1 MSGVASTSPML
12 DQSRNVGAD
21 RASAFFICVAA
32 VLIGLAIQNHDGE
45 YTPMAM
51 LLITIALIAGV
62 LAIVRPRRMVEALS
76 GRALNLA
83 IGIGLAIEVLELF
96 RSWPLSV
103 DQKAIEGTAHSQ
115 FIALLASGALMIAV
129 GFFDVKWPRRWWFPA
144 LLVLNLATGFWMIH
158 ASPEPHIDV
167 WVFQQQGPKTLLEGH
182 NPYDYRQANFP
193 DIYHSA
199 RPGAQEVYG
208 PGLSKDDRLQFGFPY
223 PPLSL
228 LLATI
233 GYGIAHDHRY
243 AQAIAITMAGLFI
256 GYARPGRFAKLAAAL
271 FLMTPRIWFV
281 LGRGW
286 TEPFVVM
293 LLAATIFCCCRN
305 LWKLL
310 PIALGFFLASKQYLA
325 IAVPFT
331 FLLLQE
337 PFNLNPIDNWKKWG
351 WLLIKSALVAAIVSL
366 PLALWNWHEFWFS
379 TVSVQ
384 KYAPFRWDALSYLVM
399 LGLHNSRYITWT
411 WLVPVTLIPVMFL
424 AFRKAPRSAAGFA
437 LSLGLVFLVFFAF
450 NKQAFCNYYFFT
462 IGAFCC
468 ALGAMPITSP
478 AAAEGLPRYAHSP
491 SAPA

>member
-1 MSGVASTSPML
+1 MSGVASTIPML
-12 DQSRNVGAD
+12 DESQRVGAD
-21 RASAFFICVAA
+21 RASALFACVAA
-32 VLIGLAIQNHDGE
+32 VFIGLAIQNHNGE
-45 YTPMAM
+45 YTPTAMAM
-51 LLITIALIAGV
+51 ITVALVAGV
-62 LAIVRPRRMVEALS
+62 LAILRPRRIAEGIS
-76 GRALNLA
+76 DRTLNIA
-83 IGIGLAIEVLELF
+83 IGIGLLIEVLELF

-103 DQKAIEGTAHSQ
+103 DQKAIGEAAHLQ
-115 FIALLASGALMIAV
+115 FLALLGGAALMIAV
-129 GFFDVKWPRRWWFPA
+129 GFFDAKWTRRWWFPA
-144 LLVLNLATGFWMIH
+144 LLILNLAMGFWMIR
-158 ASPEPHIDV
+158 AAPEPHIDV
-167 WVFQQQGPKTLLEGH
+167 WVFQQQGPRTLLEGH

-193 DIYHSA
+193 DIYHST

-208 PGLSKDDRLQFGFPY
+208 PGLSKNDRLQFGFPY

-228 LLATI
+228 LLATLGYAI
-233 GYGIAHDHRY
+233 GGDHRY
-243 AQAIAITMAGLFI
+243 AQAIAIALAGLFI
-256 GYARPGRFAKLAAAL
+256 GYARPGSFAKLAAAL

-293 LLAATIFCCCRN
+293 LLAATIFCCCRK

-310 PIALGFFLASKQYLA
+310 PIALGLFLASKQYLA
-325 IAVPFT
+325 LAVPFT

-337 PFNLNPIDNWKKWG
+337 PFNLNPVDNWKKWG
-351 WLLIKSALVAAIVSL
+351 WLLIKSAIVAVIVSL

-379 TVSVQ
+379 TVAVQ

-411 WLVPVTLIPVMFL
+411 WLVPIALIPTIL
-424 AFRKAPRSAAGFA
+424 LSLRKAPRSASGFA
-437 LSLGLVFLVFFAF
+437 LSIGLVFLVFFAF

-478 AAAEGLPRYAHSP
+478 AAAEGLPRYAQSP
-491 SAPA
+491 AAPA

>member
-1 MSGVASTSPML
+1 MSGIASTSPML
-12 DQSRNVGAD
+12 DQSRKVGAD
-21 RASAFFICVAA
+21 RASAFFTCIAA
-32 VLIGLAIQNHDGE
+32 VFIGLAIQNHDGE

-51 LLITIALIAGV
+51 VMITIALIAAV
-62 LAIVRPRRMVEALS
+62 LTILRPRRIANAVS
-76 GRALNLA
+76 GRTLNFA
-83 IGIGLAIEVLELF
+83 IGIGLAIEVLALF
-96 RSWPLSV
+96 RSWPISV
-103 DQKAIEGTAHSQ
+103 DQKRIGGAAHSQ
-115 FIALLASGALMIAV
+115 FLALLAGCALMIAV
-129 GFFDVKWPRRWWFPA
+129 GFSNVKWARQWWFPA
-144 LLVLNLATGFWMIH
+144 LLILNLATGFWMIH
-158 ASPEPHIDV
+158 ASPDPHIDV
-167 WVFQQQGPKTLLEGH
+167 WVFQQQGPQTLLEGH
-182 NPYDYRQANFP
+182 NPYDYHQANFP
-193 DIYHSA
+193 DIYHST

-208 PGLSKDDRLQFGFPY
+208 SGLSKDDHLQFGFPY

-233 GYGIAHDHRY
+233 GYAIAGDHRY
-243 AQAIAITMAGLFI
+243 AQAIAITLSGLFI
-256 GYARPGRFAKLAAAL
+256 SYARSGRFPKLAAAL

-293 LLAATIFCCCRN
+293 LLAATIFCGCRR

-310 PIALGFFLASKQYLA
+310 PIALGLFLASKQYLA
-325 IAVPFT
+325 LAIPFT
-331 FLLLQE
+331 FLLLEE
-337 PFNLNPIDNWKKWG
+337 PFNFNSVDNWKKWG
-351 WLLIKSALVAAIVSL
+351 WLLIKSAIVAAIVSL

-411 WLVPVTLIPVMFL
+411 WLVPVALIPAILL
-424 AFRKAPRSAAGFA
+424 ALRKAPRSAAGFA

-468 ALGAMPITSP
+468 ALGALPTDRAEERP
-478 AAAEGLPRYAHSP
+478 AKTVAK
-491 SAPA
+491 

>member
-1 MSGVASTSPML
+1 MGM
-12 DQSRNVGAD
+12 
-21 RASAFFICVAA
+21 
-32 VLIGLAIQNHDGE
+32 
-45 YTPMAM
+45 
-51 LLITIALIAGV
+51 ITVALIAAV
-62 LAIVRPRRMVEALS
+62 LAIVRPRRMVESIS
-76 GRALNLA
+76 GSTLNFA
-83 IGIGLAIEVLELF
+83 IGVGLLIEVLELF
-96 RSWPLSV
+96 RNWPLSV
-103 DQKAIEGTAHSQ
+103 DQKAIGGAAHWQ
-115 FIALLASGALMIAV
+115 FLTLLAGAALMIAV
-129 GFFDVKWPRRWWFPA
+129 SFFDAKWSRRWWFPA
-144 LLVLNLATGFWMIH
+144 LLILNLATAFWMIH
-158 ASPEPHIDV
+158 ASPEPNIDV
-167 WVFQQQGPKTLLEGH
+167 WVFQQQGPGTLLQGH
-182 NPYDYRQANFP
+182 NPYDYRQAHFP
-193 DIYHSA
+193 DIYHST
-199 RPGAQEVYG
+199 RPSAQEVYG

-228 LLATI
+228 LLATL
-233 GYGIAHDHRY
+233 GFGIAHDHRY
-243 AQAIAITMAGLFI
+243 AQAIAITIAGLFI

-293 LLAATIFCCCRN
+293 LLAATIFCCCRR

-310 PIALGFFLASKQYLA
+310 PIALGLFLASKQYLA
-325 IAVPFT
+325 LAVPFT

-351 WLLIKSALVAAIVSL
+351 WLLIKSAIVAAIVSL

-399 LGLHNSRYITWT
+399 LGLHNSRYVTWT
-411 WLVPVTLIPVMFL
+411 WLVPVALIPVMLF

-462 IGAFCC
+462 IGAFCS
-468 ALGAMPITSP
+468 ALGAMPIDCAKEQPT
-478 AAAEGLPRYAHSP
+478 ET
-491 SAPA
+491 

>member
-1 MSGVASTSPML
+1 ML
-12 DQSRNVGAD
+12 DQSRKVGAD
-21 RASAFFICVAA
+21 RASAIFTCIAA
-32 VLIGLAIQNHDGE
+32 VFIGLAIQNHNGE
-45 YTPMAM
+45 YTPTAM
-51 LLITIALIAGV
+51 GMITVALIAGV
-62 LAIVRPRRMVEALS
+62 FAIWRPRKMVEVIS
-76 GRALNLA
+76 SRAVNVVM
-83 IGIGLAIEVLELF
+83 GIGLLIEVLALF
-96 RSWPLSV
+96 QKWPLSV
-103 DQKAIEGTAHSQ
+103 DQNAIGGAARSQ
-115 FIALLASGALMIAV
+115 FLVLLAGGALMIAL
-129 GFFDVKWPRRWWFPA
+129 GLFDVKWARRWWFPA

-167 WVFQQQGPKTLLEGH
+167 WVFQQQGPKTLLKGH
-182 NPYDYRQANFP
+182 NPYDYHQANFP
-193 DIYHSA
+193 DIYHST

-243 AQAIAITMAGLFI
+243 AQAIAISLVGLFI

-293 LLAATIFCCCRN
+293 LLAATMFCCCRR

-310 PIALGFFLASKQYLA
+310 PIALGLFLASKQYLA
-325 IAVPFT
+325 LAVPFT
-331 FLLLQE
+331 FLLLE
-337 PFNLNPIDNWKKWG
+337 HPFKFNSIDNWKKWG
-351 WLLIKSALVAAIVSL
+351 WLLIKSAIVAAIVSL

-384 KYAPFRWDALSYLVM
+384 KFAPFRWDALSYLVM

-411 WLVPVTLIPVMFL
+411 WLVPVALIPAMLL
-424 AFRKAPRSAAGFA
+424 AFRKAPRSPTGFG
-437 LSLGLVFLVFFAF
+437 LSIGLVFLVFFAF

-478 AAAEGLPRYAHSP
+478 AAEGDPMTPVPSP
-491 SAPA
+491 AAPT

>member
-1 MSGVASTSPML
+1 
-12 DQSRNVGAD
+12 
-21 RASAFFICVAA
+21 
-32 VLIGLAIQNHDGE
+32 
-45 YTPMAM
+45 M
-51 LLITIALIAGV
+51 LLITIALIAGL
-62 LAIVRPRRMVEALS
+62 LAILRPRRLAAVSDTFVYTVIGGGIAVEIFKLF
-76 GRALNLA
+76 
-83 IGIGLAIEVLELF
+83 EL
-96 RSWPLSV
+96 WPFSV
-103 DQKAIEGTAHSQ
+103 DLKSVGGATHSQ
-115 FIALLASGALMIAV
+115 FLALLAGGALMIAL
-129 GFFDVKWPRRWWFPA
+129 GLFDAKWTRRWWFPA
-144 LLVLNLATGFWMIH
+144 FLILNLATGFWMIH

-243 AQAIAITMAGLFI
+243 AQAIAITIAGLFI
-256 GYARPGRFAKLAAAL
+256 GYARPGRFSKLAAVL
-271 FLMTPRIWFV
+271 FLMTPEIWFV

-293 LLAATIFCCCRN
+293 LLAGTIFCCCRK

-310 PIALGFFLASKQYLA
+310 PIALGLFLASKQYLA
-325 IAVPFT
+325 LAVPFT
-331 FLLLQE
+331 FLLLLE
-337 PFNLNPIDNWKKWG
+337 PFNLNRVDNWKKWG
-351 WLLIKSALVAAIVSL
+351 WLLIESAIVAAIVSL

-399 LGLHNSRYITWT
+399 LGLHNSKYITWT
-411 WLVPVTLIPVMFL
+411 WLVPVALIPAMLL
-424 AFRKAPRSAAGFA
+424 AFRNAPRSAAGFA

-478 AAAEGLPRYAHSP
+478 AAEGDPMTPVPSP
-491 SAPA
+491 AAPT

>member
-12 DQSRNVGAD
+12 DQSRDVGAD
-21 RASAFFICVAA
+21 RASAFFTCIAA
-32 VLIGLAIQNHDGE
+32 VFIGLAIQNHDGE
-45 YTPMAM
+45 YTPTAM
-51 LLITIALIAGV
+51 GMITIALIAGV
-62 LAIVRPRRMVEALS
+62 LAILLPRRMVEALS

-83 IGIGLAIEVLELF
+83 IGIGLAIEIVELF

-103 DQKAIEGTAHSQ
+103 DQKAIGGAARSQ
-115 FIALLASGALMIAV
+115 FLALLAGGALMIAA
-129 GFFDVKWPRRWWFPA
+129 GFSSVKWARQWWFPA
-144 LLVLNLATGFWMIH
+144 LLILNLATGFWMIR

-167 WVFQQQGPKTLLEGH
+167 WVFQQQGPQTLLEGH

-193 DIYHSA
+193 DIYHST

-208 PGLSKDDRLQFGFPY
+208 ADLSKDDRLQFGFPY
-223 PPLSL
+223 PSLSL

-233 GYGIAHDHRY
+233 GYRIAHDHRY
-243 AQAIAITMAGLFI
+243 AQAIAITLAGLFI
-256 GYARPGRFAKLAAAL
+256 GYARPGRYAKLAAAL

-293 LLAATIFCCCRN
+293 LLAATIFCCCRR
-305 LWKLL
+305 LGKLL
-310 PIALGFFLASKQYLA
+310 PIALGLFLASKQYLA
-325 IAVPFT
+325 LAVPFT
-331 FLLLQE
+331 FLLLE
-337 PFNLNPIDNWKKWG
+337 HPFKFNSIDNWKKWG
-351 WLLIKSALVAAIVSL
+351 WLLIKSAIVVSIVSL

-411 WLVPVTLIPVMFL
+411 WLVPVALIPAMFL
-424 AFRKAPRSAAGFA
+424 ALRKAPRSGAGFA
-437 LSLGLVFLVFFAF
+437 LSIGLVFLVFFAF

-468 ALGAMPITSP
+468 ALGAMPIDCVKEQPT
-478 AAAEGLPRYAHSP
+478 ET
-491 SAPA
+491 

>member
-1 MSGVASTSPML
+1 ML

-21 RASAFFICVAA
+21 RASAFFACIAA
-32 VLIGLAIQNHDGE
+32 VFIGLAIQNHDGE
-45 YTPMAM
+45 YTPTAMAM
-51 LLITIALIAGV
+51 ITVALIAGV
-62 LAIVRPRRMVEALS
+62 LTILRPRRIADTVS
-76 GRALNLA
+76 GGVLNIA
-83 IGIGLAIEVLELF
+83 IGTGLMIELLALV
-96 RSWPLSV
+96 RNWPLSV
-103 DQKAIEGTAHSQ
+103 DQKITGGTAHSQ
-115 FIALLASGALMIAV
+115 FLELLAGAALMIAV
-129 GFFDVKWPRRWWFPA
+129 GFYDVKWSRRWWFPA
-144 LLVLNLATGFWMIH
+144 LLILNLATGFWMIH

-167 WVFQQQGPKTLLEGH
+167 WAFQQQGPKTLLEGH
-182 NPYDYRQANFP
+182 NPYDYHQANFP
-193 DIYHSA
+193 DIYQST

-243 AQAIAITMAGLFI
+243 AQTIAITIAGFFI

-293 LLAATIFCCCRN
+293 LLTATIFCCCRK
-305 LWKLL
+305 LWKLM
-310 PIALGFFLASKQYLA
+310 PIALGLFLASKQYLA
-325 IAVPFT
+325 LAVPFT

-351 WLLIKSALVAAIVSL
+351 WLLIKSAIVAAIVSL

-411 WLVPVTLIPVMFL
+411 WLVPVALVPTIFL
-424 AFRKAPRSAAGFA
+424 AIRKAPRTVAGFA

-462 IGAFCC
+462 LGAFCC
-468 ALGAMPITSP
+468 ALGALPIDRVQDRP
-478 AAAEGLPRYAHSP
+478 AEH
-491 SAPA
+491 